1 MDAPYLRIVDEIRG
15 RIASGELKPGD
26 RVPSARQITQE
37 WGVAIAT
44 ATKALA
50 ALQAEGVVRAVVGSA
65 QS

>member
-15 RIASGELKPGD
+15 RIASGVWPGD

-37 WGVAIAT
+37 WAWRSRPPRRRSPRSRPKGWS
-44 ATKALA
+44 
-50 ALQAEGVVRAVVGSA
+50 AVVGSA